1 MLRWQPPP
9 LSGQNGKITGYKIR
23 YRKGS
28 RRSESETTEGT
39 QLYKLMDGNELKKIV
54 TNDFL
59 NKSVLFRQTSG
70 SAYECIAFITMCTG
84 RV

>member
-39 QLYKLMDGNELKKIV
+39 QLYKLMDGNE
-54 TNDFL
+54 
-59 NKSVLFRQTSG
+59 
-70 SAYECIAFITMCTG
+70 
-84 RV
+84 

>member
-1 MLRWQPPP
+1 M
-9 LSGQNGKITGYKIR
+9 N
-23 YRKGS
+23 
-28 RRSESETTEGT
+28 
-39 QLYKLMDGNELKKIV
+39 KKIV

-59 NKSVLFRQTSG
+59 NKSVLFPQTSG